1 MKQFFFTLVVFTL
14 PFVVV
19 SCNENT
25 TNQELK
31 KTELKQIIKSNNYY
45 SSIKWISLDEV
56 EMKMKKNPL
65 IFQAI

>member
-31 KTELKQIIKSNNYY
+31 ETELKQIIKSNNYY
-45 SSIKWISLDEV
+45 SSIKWISLDEI
-56 EMKMKKNPL
+56 EIKMKSHH
-65 IFQAI
+65 AR

>member
-25 TNQELK
+25 TNQVK
-31 KTELKQIIKSNNYY
+31 KEADLKQIIQSNNAY
-45 SSIKWISLDEV
+45 SAFIWISFDE
-56 EMKMKKNPL
+56 
-65 IFQAI
+65 F